1 MKTVPAS
8 LILFAC
14 IAASAC
20 SPSPQPPAV
29 GTDPV
34 ALMQAA
40 DSATAAV
47 GAVEYDFALSGTGD
61 FESVIPPFTGS
72 VMAGKPV
79 ESGYPLMLV
88 QFSPDT
94 LESGDILPEL
104 TIASD
109 GDSAWVM
116 DRSAMVM
123 TRGALDCGG
132 SDLFEFA
139 FYALMIE
146 FVVADPFLSEI
157 EADSI
162 AFEGTDS
169 VAGVPCDVVYV
180 VYQGGVENAR
190 WFIGSDD
197 HLPRRVERI
206 ASEGGMAGSQILEI
220 SNLSVIDPAPEAGAY
235 RLQDVPEE
243 IVPEEYCSILAVG
256 CPAPDWTLA
265 TPDGTAVTLSELEG
279 NVVVLDFWATWC
291 GPCAMAMPGMQA
303 LSEEFQDEP
312 VRIIGVNVWEDGD
325 PAAFMSDN
333 GYTYQ
338 LVLGG
343 DQVAEEYLVTGIPT
357 FYVIGK
363 DGRIAYSS
371 RGYDPEGEAALRN
384 EILEALEAQ

>member
-8 LILFAC
+8 LIVFLF

-20 SPSPQPPAV
+20 NPSPPSPVV
-29 GTDPV
+29 GNDPV

-61 FESVIPPFTGS
+61 LESVIPPFTGS
-72 VMAGKPV
+72 VMAGRPG

-88 QFSPDT
+88 LFTPDT

-104 TIASD
+104 AVASD

-116 DRSAMVM
+116 DRSGMAL
-123 TRGALDCGG
+123 TRGSLDSGG
-132 SDLFEFA
+132 SDLLEFA

-146 FVVADPFLSEI
+146 FVVDDPFLSEI

-180 VYQGGVENAR
+180 VYQGGVESAR

-206 ASEGGMAGSQILEI
+206 GSEEGMEGSQVLEI
-220 SNLSVIDPAPEAGAY
+220 SNLAVIDPAPEAGAY
-235 RLQDVPEE
+235 RLPDVPEG
-243 IVPEEYCSILAVG
+243 IVPEDYCSILAEG
-256 CPAPDWTLA
+256 CPAPDWTLE
-265 TPDGTAVTLSELEG
+265 TPDGTGVTLSELEG

-303 LSEEFQDEP
+303 LSEEFQDDP

-325 PAAFMSDN
+325 PVAFMADN

-338 LVLGG
+338 MVLGG

-363 DGRIAYSS
+363 DGRISYSS
-371 RGYDPEGEAALRN
+371 RGYDPEGEAVLRS